1 MKKPAVILLSGGL
14 DSTTCAAIADDAGYE
29 MHGLTI
35 NYGQR
40 HNYELKAARAVA
52 KQFKF
57 KSHAIIELDLASFGG
72 SSLVSDKVEIPK
84 NRNLNTSNNIPSTYV
99 PARNTIF
106 LSIALAKAET
116 LNAFDIYI
124 GVNAIDYSGYPD
136 CRPEFISKFEQLM
149 NVATK
154 DAVHDLGIYKIHTP
168 LIKLTKSE
176 IIKEGIKL
184 GVNYKITSSCYSP
197 NKYGMPCG
205 CCDAC
210 NLRLKG
216 FHDAGLVDPLK
227 YK

>member
-14 DSTTCAAIADDAGYE
+14 DSTTCAAIADGAGYE
-29 MHGLTI
+29 MHGITI

-40 HNYELKAARAVA
+40 HDYELEASKLVA

-72 SSLVSDKVEIPK
+72 SSLVSDKIEIPK
-84 NRNLNTSNNIPSTYV
+84 NRDLNTAKEIPSTYV
-99 PARNTIF
+99 PARNTVF
-106 LSIALAKAET
+106 LSVALAKAET
-116 LNAFDIYI
+116 LNAFDIFI

-136 CRPEFISKFEQLM
+136 CRPKFISKFEQLM
-149 NVATK
+149 NLATK
-154 DAVHDLGIYKIHTP
+154 DAVQNVGTYKIHTP

-176 IIKEGIKL
+176 IIKEGIEL
-184 GVNYKITSSCYSP
+184 GVNYEITSSCYSP
-197 NKYGMPCG
+197 NKYGSPCG

-216 FHDAGLVDPLK
+216 FHDAGLVDPLE
-227 YK
+227 YR